1 MKVQE
6 LILNHYRSRDFISK
20 HQHFIE
26 NPKLLPELIEVA
38 NSKLSY
44 PFPEYASWWLF
55 HIARSN
61 ATVLNPFQKLFI
73 DCILE
78 NENGTVLRN
87 SLGILLEFPLIE
99 YKEGLLLDRL
109 FHLLMDEN
117 YKVATQVYALYLLID
132 FTKKYPEIKQE
143 ILEII
148 KIKAEKPHTPALKM
162 GIKNYL
168 KATLSIR

>member
-1 MKVQE
+1 
-6 LILNHYRSRDFISK
+6 
-20 HQHFIE
+20 
-26 NPKLLPELIEVA
+26 
-38 NSKLSY
+38 
-44 PFPEYASWWLF
+44 
-55 HIARSN
+55 
-61 ATVLNPFQKLFI
+61 
-73 DCILE
+73 
-78 NENGTVLRN
+78 
-87 SLGILLEFPLIE
+87 
-99 YKEGLLLDRL
+99 
-109 FHLLMDEN
+109 MDEN

>member
-1 MKVQE
+1 
-6 LILNHYRSRDFISK
+6 
-20 HQHFIE
+20 
-26 NPKLLPELIEVA
+26 
-38 NSKLSY
+38 
-44 PFPEYASWWLF
+44 LF

-61 ATVLNPFQKLFI
+61 ATVLNQFQKLFI

-109 FHLLMDEN
+109 FHFLVDEN
-117 YKVATQVYALYLLID
+117 YKVAIQVYALYLLID

>member
-26 NPKLLPELIEVA
+26 NPELLPELIEVA
-38 NSKLSY
+38 KSNLNY

-61 ATVLNPFQKLFI
+61 AIVLNPFHQQFI
-73 DCILE
+73 DCVLE

-87 SLGILLEFPLIE
+87 SLGILLEFPMIE

-109 FHLLMDEN
+109 FHLLVAEN
-117 YKVATQVYALYLLID
+117 YKVATQVYSLYLLIE
-132 FTKKYPEIKQE
+132 FTKKNTEIKQE
-143 ILEII
+143 VLEII
-148 KIKAEKPHTPALKM
+148 KIKAEKPHTPSLKM

-168 KATLSIR
+168 KATESIH